1 VKTRGIK
8 MKINLCPKMESAF
21 TLLGKRW
28 IGIIIHVLLDGPKR
42 FKDLTEI
49 IPSISQKMLSERL
62 KELENE
68 GLLERIVIDDTP
80 VKVIYQLTDKGKSL
94 ERVMK
99 EVGIW
104 ANTYCARE
112 EE

>member
-1 VKTRGIK
+1 
-8 MKINLCPKMESAF
+8 MKNNLCPKMESAF
-21 TLLGKRW
+21 QVLGKRW

-68 GLLERIVIDDTP
+68 GLIDRIVIDDTP

-94 ERVMK
+94 EDVLK
-99 EVGIW
+99 ELGKW
-104 ANTYCARE
+104 ADIYCARE

>member
-1 VKTRGIK
+1 
-8 MKINLCPKMESAF
+8 MKLNLCPKMESAF
-21 TLLGKRW
+21 RLLGKRW

-62 KELENE
+62 KELETE

-80 VKVIYQLTDKGKSL
+80 VKVFYQLTEKGKRL
-94 ERVMK
+94 EGVMC
-99 EVGIW
+99 EVGKW
-104 ANTYCARE
+104 ADTFCETEGENE
-112 EE
+112 HE

>member
-1 VKTRGIK
+1 

-21 TLLGKRW
+21 RLLGKRW

-42 FKDLTEI
+42 FKDLTAI
-49 IPSISQKMLSERL
+49 IPNISQKMLSERL

-68 GLLERIVIDDTP
+68 GLIERNVIDEAP
-80 VKVIYQLTDKGKSL
+80 VIVIYQLTDKGKNL
-94 ERVMK
+94 KGVMN
-99 EVGIW
+99 EVGLW
-104 ANTYCARE
+104 ANQYCSPE

>member
-1 VKTRGIK
+1 

-21 TLLGKRW
+21 RLLGKRW

-42 FKDLTEI
+42 FKDLTDI

-68 GLLERIVIDDTP
+68 GLLKRIVIDDTP
-80 VKVIYQLTDKGKSL
+80 VKVIYELTEKGKDL
-94 ERVMK
+94 TGVINEI
-99 EVGIW
+99 GIW
-104 ANTYCARE
+104 ANKHCFE
-112 EE
+112 QKEDN

>member
-1 VKTRGIK
+1 
-8 MKINLCPKMESAF
+8 MKINLCPKMETAF
-21 TLLGKRW
+21 RLLGKRW
-28 IGIIIHVLLDGPKR
+28 IGIIIHVLLNGPKR

-68 GLLERIVIDDTP
+68 GLVERIVIDETP
-80 VKVIYQLTDKGKSL
+80 VKVIYQLTKKGESL
-94 ERVMK
+94 EGVVK

-104 ANTYCARE
+104 ADTYCSTEGRE
-112 EE
+112 KNE

>member
-1 VKTRGIK
+1 
-8 MKINLCPKMESAF
+8 MKLNLCPKMESAF
-21 TLLGKRW
+21 RLLGKRW

-80 VKVIYQLTDKGKSL
+80 VKVIYQLTDKGKML
-94 ERVMK
+94 EGVML
-99 EVGIW
+99 EVGKW
-104 ANTYCARE
+104 ANTFCETEGGIDRE
-112 EE
+112 

>member
-1 VKTRGIK
+1 MRLNN
-8 MKINLCPKMESAF
+8 NLCPKMASAF
-21 TLLGKRW
+21 QVLGKRW
-28 IGIIIHVLLDGPKR
+28 NGMIIHVLLDSPKR

-68 GLLERIVIDDTP
+68 GLLERIVIDETP

-94 ERVMK
+94 ENVLREIGK
-99 EVGIW
+99 W
-104 ANTYCARE
+104 ANIYCDRE

>member
-1 VKTRGIK
+1 

-21 TLLGKRW
+21 RLLGKRW

-68 GLLERIVIDDTP
+68 GLLERIVYDETP
-80 VKVIYQLTDKGKSL
+80 VKVIYQLTKKGKHL
-94 ERVMK
+94 QGVMN

-104 ANTYCARE
+104 ANTYCTPE
-112 EE
+112 ED

>member
-1 VKTRGIK
+1 

-21 TLLGKRW
+21 RLLGKRW

-42 FKDLTEI
+42 FKDLSEI

-80 VKVIYQLTDKGKSL
+80 VKVIYQLTNKGESL
-94 ERVMK
+94 EPVMN
-99 EVGIW
+99 EVGKW
-104 ANTYCARE
+104 ADQFCLPTE
-112 EE
+112 ESENA

>member
-1 VKTRGIK
+1 
-8 MKINLCPKMESAF
+8 MSINLCPKMESAF
-21 TLLGKRW
+21 RLLGKRW

-42 FKDLTEI
+42 FKDLTDI

-68 GLLERIVIDDTP
+68 GLLERIVIDETP

-94 ERVMK
+94 EGVVR
-99 EVGIW
+99 EIGIW
-104 ANTYCARE
+104 ANRYCVPE
-112 EE
+112 ED

>member
-1 VKTRGIK
+1 
-8 MKINLCPKMESAF
+8 MKINLCPKLETAF
-21 TLLGKRW
+21 RLLGKRW

-42 FKDLTEI
+42 FKDLTDI

-68 GLLERIVIDDTP
+68 GLVERIVIDETP
-80 VKVIYQLTDKGKSL
+80 VKVIYQLTNKGRSL
-94 ERVMK
+94 KGVVK

-104 ANTYCARE
+104 ADTFCSVGGKRGAENE
-112 EE
+112 

>member
-1 VKTRGIK
+1 

-21 TLLGKRW
+21 SLLGKRW
-28 IGIIIHVLLDGPKR
+28 NGIIIHVLLDGPKR

-62 KELENE
+62 KEMENE

-80 VKVIYQLTDKGKSL
+80 VKVIYQLTNKGKSL
-94 ERVMK
+94 EGVMN
-99 EVGIW
+99 EVGKW
-104 ANTYCARE
+104 ANIYCTPE
-112 EE
+112 ED

>member
-1 VKTRGIK
+1 

-21 TLLGKRW
+21 RLLGKRW

-80 VKVIYQLTDKGKSL
+80 VKVIYELTEKGKSL
-94 ERVMK
+94 KGVINEI
-99 EVGIW
+99 GIW
-104 ANTYCARE
+104 ANEHCSSE
-112 EE
+112 DVGGQ

>member
-1 VKTRGIK
+1 
-8 MKINLCPKMESAF
+8 MKINLCPKMESA
-21 TLLGKRW
+21 LSLIGKRW
-28 IGIIIHVLLDGPKR
+28 VGIIIHVLLDGPKR

-68 GLLERIVIDDTP
+68 GLLERTVIDETP
-80 VKVIYQLTDKGKSL
+80 VKVIYQLTEKGKNL
-94 ERVMK
+94 EGVMK

-104 ANTYCARE
+104 ANTYCAPE
-112 EE
+112 ED